1 MDRIIAKNIDGKDG
15 FKINGLR
22 WLIIGLVFL
31 ATLINYIDRLTVS
44 VLAPLITKD
53 LNLSNTEFGGI
64 ATWFLF
70 AYTISQSLS
79 GKLYDRVGIKKGFS
93 ISITVWSLAAMAHRL
108 ATGLGSLS
116 AFRFV
121 LGLGEAGNWPGAAK
135 TVAVWFPA
143 RQRALGMAI
152 FNSGAAIGSIVAPPL
167 IVALTAY
174 FGHWQQTF
182 VVTGALGFLW
192 LALWWLVYDTPEKH
206 KWLTAAEYAV
216 ITEDESVNASRKQS
230 ENVDVD
236 SPVSSVSLPIDE
248 PERSPGWFEL
258 LGYRLTW
265 AIVIS
270 RFLVDPVWWLYI
282 TWLPL
287 YLSNVHGFDLKQI
300 GLFAW
305 VPYVAADAGSLFGGW
320 LSGYLI
326 GRGWTINAA
335 RKAVIA
341 FAALLMPAGIAA
353 AITPDS
359 MTALVLIGVVLFG
372 FQVWINNVQTLPSD
386 FYPLKAVGSVAG
398 LGGTG
403 AGIGS
408 MIFIFSTG
416 WVVDNFS
423 YTPVLVTAG
432 LLAPIGT
439 IVLFTLAG
447 DVRKVQLTE
456 QATYQ

>member
-1 MDRIIAKNIDGKDG
+1 MPTQMNVEAASPKN
-15 FKINGLR
+15 NGGAIGRRVRGMR
-22 WLIIGLVFL
+22 WVIVGLIFF

-44 VLAPLITKD
+44 VLAPVITKE
-53 LNLSNTEFGGI
+53 LNLTNTEFGTV
-64 ATWFLF
+64 ATWFLL

-79 GKLYDRVGIKKGFS
+79 GKLYDRIGIKKGFTVS
-93 ISITVWSLAAMAHRL
+93 IVVWSLAAMAHAFSAGIR
-108 ATGLGSLS
+108 SLS

-135 TVAVWFPA
+135 TVAEWFPV
-143 RQRALGMAI
+143 RQRAFGMAI

-167 IVALTAY
+167 IVGLYTY
-174 FGHWQQTF
+174 FGHWQQVF
-182 VVTGALGFLW
+182 IFTGLLGFVW
-192 LALWWLVYDTPEKH
+192 LAVWWLVYDKPESH
-206 KWLTAAEYAV
+206 KWITAEELAV
-216 ITEDESVNASRKQS
+216 IREKEDTLPEDAIDNAKQ
-230 ENVDVD
+230 V
-236 SPVSSVSLPIDE
+236 
-248 PERSPGWFEL
+248 GWLQL
-258 LGYRLTW
+258 LRYRQTW
-265 AIVIS
+265 SIVIA
-270 RFLVDPVWWLYI
+270 RFLVDPIWWLYI

-287 YLSNVHGFDLKQI
+287 FLYQVHGFDLKQI

-320 LSGYLI
+320 LSGFLI
-326 GRGWTINAA
+326 GRGWTVNSA
-335 RKAVIA
+335 RKIVIG

-353 AITPDS
+353 AYTADA
-359 MTALVLIGVVLFG
+359 MTALALIGVVLFG

-386 FYPLKAVGSVAG
+386 FFPTTAVGSVAG

-416 WVVDNFS
+416 WIVDNFS

-439 IVLFTLAG
+439 LVLFLLAG
-447 DVRKVQLTE
+447 NIQRVNSSEKT
-456 QATYQ
+456 A